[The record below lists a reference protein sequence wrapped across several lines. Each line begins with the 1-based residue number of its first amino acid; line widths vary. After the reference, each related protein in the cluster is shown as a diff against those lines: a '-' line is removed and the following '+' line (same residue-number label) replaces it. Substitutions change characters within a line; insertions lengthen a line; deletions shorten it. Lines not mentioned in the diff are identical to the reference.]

1 MTSRLARPSGGL
13 LPRLAEFRAQ
23 PPGMRG
29 AFARAV
35 FDYLDPEGSVERL
48 LGRLVPAARDE
59 DVRCAVREGICD
71 PEILRVVSLQ
81 PQTPGL
87 LSARE
92 MVFIH
97 ALILLARPAVVV
109 ETGVAHGSSSAAILS
124 ALRKTGSGRLYSIDL
139 PMVERE
145 GTIESPEGACD
156 VGREETTL
164 VPAYDQVGWLVPD
177 GLRDLWEL
185 RLGDSLQV
193 LPDLLSRL
201 DQVDIFLHDSL
212 HRYSHMRG
220 EFEIVWPRLSDG
232 GILLADD
239 IFVFRHAAI
248 ADFARSAGVRFRTFF
263 GMGVLRKPGR
273 VAEGGLA

>member
-1 MTSRLARPSGGL
+1 M
-13 LPRLAEFRAQ
+13 
-23 PPGMRG
+23 
-29 AFARAV
+29 
-35 FDYLDPEGSVERL
+35 ERL
-48 LGRLVPAARDE
+48 LGRLVPAANDEEVRD
-59 DVRCAVREGICD
+59 AVREGVSD
-71 PEILRVVSLQ
+71 PEISRVLGLQ

-97 ALILLARPAVVV
+97 ALVLLARPAVVV
-109 ETGVAHGSSSAAILS
+109 ETGVAHGSSSVAILS
-124 ALRKTGSGRLYSIDL
+124 ALRKIGSGRLYSIDL

-164 VPAYDQVGWLVPD
+164 VAAYDRVGWLIPEA
-177 GLRDLWEL
+177 LRDRWEL
-185 RLGDSLQV
+185 HLGDSLRV

-201 DQVDIFLHDSL
+201 DQVDLFLHDSL
-212 HRYSHMRG
+212 HRYAHMRG

-239 IFVFRHAAI
+239 IFVFHHAAI
-248 ADFARSAGVRFRTFF
+248 ADFARSAGVRFRTYF
-263 GMGVLRKPGR
+263 GMGVMQKPGR
-273 VAEGGLA
+273 RKTGDGRGEKGT